1 MIAHP
6 AWQFPMTQGLP
17 FASGCQRDDLFDEDR
32 FGTSDVVNRLS
43 WNRIRQEA
51 YEITW
56 MAGLECHADFAV
68 RFEAANSGPVPGTWI
83 HDNEWPQLGIDF
95 DPGGRDD
102 AHKCVVDRAFE
113 GASVN
118 DKFGFIVENMRHRF
132 RHVFAILV
140 SALTH
145 DIPEQ
150 DAALEGVD
158 GVFHSRC
165 EWAERRH
172 IQLQ

>member
-1 MIAHP
+1 MNATPISLSDLKPPIPGPCP
-6 AWQFPMTQGLP
+6 ARGSTTINGRSLGLI
-17 FASGCQRDDLFDEDR
+17 S
-32 FGTSDVVNRLS
+32 T
-43 WNRIRQEA
+43 
-51 YEITW
+51 
-56 MAGLECHADFAV
+56 
-68 RFEAANSGPVPGTWI
+68 
-83 HDNEWPQLGIDF
+83 
-95 DPGGRDD
+95 PGGRDD
-102 AHKCVVDRAFE
+102 AHKCVVDRPFQ

-165 EWAERRH
+165 EWAERRN